1 MNALIFVLI
10 LAFAPGATVASV
22 GVVWLLLVV
31 VEWLA
36 DRFADCLW
44 RGRIYA
50 LRRSPSA
57 AQTAT
62 MAGTGNSTA
71 RSTHVFQNGKTVE
84 QIARE
89 MVDRFGADAVPV
101 LRKIAAQASAVG
113 DHHEAAV
120 TTPACFQKHR
130 RYGPG
135 SRPRHKWQWPP
146 RITNVC
152 DTTAARFLC
161 PIFALIRRAAET
173 SL

>member
-1 MNALIFVLI
+1 MKRQMRDAAGRTMFRPGALTAGTADAARNIGLDARQMNALIFVLI

-44 RGRIYA
+44 RGRICA

-71 RSTHVFQNGKTVE
+71 RSTH
-84 QIARE
+84 
-89 MVDRFGADAVPV
+89 
-101 LRKIAAQASAVG
+101 
-113 DHHEAAV
+113 
-120 TTPACFQKHR
+120 ACFR
-130 RYGPG
+130 TE
-135 SRPRHKWQWPP
+135 RP
-146 RITNVC
+146 
-152 DTTAARFLC
+152 
-161 PIFALIRRAAET
+161 
-173 SL
+173 